1 MASASHEIPPY
12 PLPPFFSFAPFAKRT
27 EWKPMNQNHFDTL
40 VLGGGAMGS
49 ATALQLARRGQKVGV
64 LEQFSI
70 GHELGSSNGYS
81 RIIRRAYYEHPDY
94 VPLVDRAYALW
105 RELEKESGESL
116 LTITGIVE
124 MGSPAGPLVKGSLL
138 SCEQHEIPHERLSA
152 EAIRER
158 HPQFTIPEWMEGVWQ
173 GDAGILAV
181 ERCVVTQ
188 ARMARQ
194 HGATIIENAPVLGIQ
209 CEAEE
214 GVVLETPRG
223 SYSADNLVVCAG
235 AWAGKLLADLNLP
248 LVVTRQAQGFYK
260 PKDPRA
266 FELGTFPVWLAELPG
281 HSYYGFPMFGVR
293 AIKIA
298 HHGGGDL
305 AQADSLDR
313 NFRADDDRL
322 LRDFMKEY
330 LPAAN
335 GELMFGKI
343 CMYTN
348 TPDHDFIVDA
358 HPVLPRV
365 WMAAGF
371 SGHGFKFAPAIGE
384 ALADLVIDGQTKLPI
399 GRFSLGRLGY
409 VAGD

>member
-1 MASASHEIPPY
+1 MVGMSQ
-12 PLPPFFSFAPFAKRT
+12 T
-27 EWKPMNQNHFDTL
+27 HFDTL
-40 VLGGGAMGS
+40 ILGGGAMGS
-49 ATALQLARRGQKVGV
+49 ATALQLARRGQSVGV
-64 LEQFSI
+64 VEQFAI
-70 GHELGSSNGYS
+70 GHELGSSTGIS
-81 RIIRRAYYEHPDY
+81 RIIRRAYFEHPDY

-105 RELEKESGESL
+105 RELEKESGETL
-116 LTITGIVE
+116 LTTTGIVE
-124 MGSPAGPLVKGSLL
+124 MGSPAGTLLKGSLL

-152 EAIRER
+152 EAVRAR
-158 HPQFTIPEWMEGVWQ
+158 YPQFTIPEWMEGVWQ
-173 GDAGILAV
+173 ADAGILAV
-181 ERCVVTQ
+181 ERCVITQ

-194 HGATIIENAPVLGIQ
+194 HGATIIENAPVQNIQ

-214 GVVLETPRG
+214 GIVLETPRG
-223 SYSADNLVVCAG
+223 TYSADNLVVCAG

-266 FELGTFPVWLAELPG
+266 FELGQFPLWLAELPG

-298 HHGGGDL
+298 HHGGGEMT
-305 AQADSLDR
+305 QADGVDR

-322 LRDFMKEY
+322 LRDFMREY
-330 LPAAN
+330 LPGAN

-348 TPDHDFIVDA
+348 TPDADFIVDA

-365 WMAAGF
+365 WLAAGF

-384 ALADLVIDGQTKLPI
+384 ALADLVTDGHSKLPI
-399 GRFSLGRLGY
+399 GRFGLGRLGY